1 MPRQRAGVRYTVEA
15 GRDRKIGGGRLSVD
29 RIIVN
34 GKTVGHIEYIL
45 KGGHASSRTCSR
57 KLKTCKKGR
66 DLVWL
71 LEVSGLMGA
80 RALASVKAAMRGMR

>member
-1 MPRQRAGVRYTVEA
+1 MARLAGVRYTVEA
-15 GRDRKIGGGRLSVD
+15 ARAKKVRGGRVDVD
-29 RIIVN
+29 RIVVD
-34 GKTVGHIEYIL
+34 GKTVGTIEYTL

-66 DLVWL
+66 DLIWL

-80 RALASVKAAMRGMR
+80 RARRRSYR